1 MRAIV
6 ILIGVAFAL
15 QPIAGHGQST
25 CPAPAP
31 VCAAKASVFPIASFD
46 PQASAVLIAP
56 DLLVTN
62 RHVVA
67 DNPRAEIFGP
77 DGSRLMADVV
87 PTIYPGDLVLL
98 TTKGLAAPGLPIGT
112 ATLQSE
118 LRTVAADV
126 GRGRIR
132 VYSPG
137 RAQALP
143 AEGKLLARLHNTAR
157 SQPGNSGGALVD
169 AKGRLVGIVT
179 SGGEGR
185 SEAIPASDISRLKE
199 MSGPEHAL
207 ASRNIGLAYR
217 QCTEAIDVAGATRQA
232 MAPKNIQFIAARCRA
247 TNNRQLLDLAAQAL
261 GRRGHHAQSIELF
274 NAALAQ
280 DPNALNTRLGLVVT
294 LHLAR
299 RFKDELPHLHHLI
312 DVMPREIQ
320 VLRFAVQAGTWG
332 GDKALADQ
340 GVALLKKHHP
350 KLAPLAERFMKAPP
364 PSGGPRRP

>member
-1 MRAIV
+1 MRALIF
-6 ILIGVAFAL
+6 LIGITFAL
-15 QPIAGHGQST
+15 QPTAGYGQAT
-25 CPAPAP
+25 CAAPAP

-67 DNPRAEIFGP
+67 DNPRAEIFRP

-87 PTIYPGDLVLL
+87 TTIYPGDLVLL
-98 TTKGLAAPGLPIGT
+98 RTKGLTAPRLPIGA

-118 LRTVAADV
+118 LHTVAADV

-132 VYSPG
+132 VYAPG

-143 AEGKLLARLHNTAR
+143 AKGKPLARLHNTAR

-169 AKGRLVGIVT
+169 AKGQLVGIVT

-185 SEAIPASDISRLKE
+185 SEAIPASEISRLKE
-199 MSGPEHAL
+199 MSGPEHAA
-207 ASRNIGLAYR
+207 ASRSVGLAYR
-217 QCTEAIDVAGATRQA
+217 QCTEAVDAAGATRQV
-232 MAPKNIQFIAARCRA
+232 MASINIAFIAARCLA

-312 DVMPREIQ
+312 GVLPSDIQ
-320 VLRFAVQAGTWG
+320 VLRFAIQAGTWG
-332 GDKALADQ
+332 GDKALANQ

-364 PSGGPRRP
+364 PSGGPRRQ

>member
-132 VYSPG
+132 VY
-137 RAQALP
+137 
-143 AEGKLLARLHNTAR
+143 
-157 SQPGNSGGALVD
+157 
-169 AKGRLVGIVT
+169 
-179 SGGEGR
+179 
-185 SEAIPASDISRLKE
+185 
-199 MSGPEHAL
+199 
-207 ASRNIGLAYR
+207 
-217 QCTEAIDVAGATRQA
+217 
-232 MAPKNIQFIAARCRA
+232 
-247 TNNRQLLDLAAQAL
+247 
-261 GRRGHHAQSIELF
+261 
-274 NAALAQ
+274 
-280 DPNALNTRLGLVVT
+280 
-294 LHLAR
+294 
-299 RFKDELPHLHHLI
+299 
-312 DVMPREIQ
+312 
-320 VLRFAVQAGTWG
+320 
-332 GDKALADQ
+332 
-340 GVALLKKHHP
+340 
-350 KLAPLAERFMKAPP
+350 
-364 PSGGPRRP
+364 